1 MPEEKKAKEESKRSG
16 ADAVE
21 ERARKIPETQIR
33 KYWKS
38 KEDER
43 IAPRVHQTGLSVNEK
58 ILRHF
63 DLSSQYGVINK
74 STPLPPPPNAHCP
87 FFLPSLH
94 QLHSKDLMIIAN
106 PSSWFGCK
114 QPCIGIPRIR
124 RWKRAE
130 GLGLKPP
137 IEVLA
142 VLVREEGRGNRGAER
157 AFMDGLLASRLSG
170 GD

>member
-1 MPEEKKAKEESKRSG
+1 MQEKKTKEAG
-16 ADAVE
+16 PDAIE
-21 ERARKIPETQIR
+21 ERALKIPETQIR

-38 KEDER
+38 KEEER
-43 IAPRVHQTGLSVNEK
+43 IAPRVHQAGLSVNEK

-63 DLSSQYGVINK
+63 DLSSQYGV
-74 STPLPPPPNAHCP
+74 SYSPRPPNSIALS
-87 FFLPSLH
+87 FFIPTYGNCVFKRL
-94 QLHSKDLMIIAN
+94 IFFV
-106 PSSWFGCK
+106 WGE

-142 VLVREEGRGNRGAER
+142 VLVREEGKGNRGAER